1 MPSAGL
7 RPVGGGNLPGLT
19 SKCLGRV
26 VPSGQPSTGSNRACH
41 AEAGKSSGTFA
52 GPPRTAGLR
61 RWWPLPLLAPRERVD
76 HGQLAAGQRP
86 RGHETRPEGAPVWT
100 ATYSTLPKDVRRRSA
115 RPLG

>member
-41 AEAGKSSGTFA
+41 AEAGKSSGTFE
-52 GPPRTAGLR
+52 GPPRTAGPR
-61 RWWPLPLLAPRERVD
+61 RWWPLPLRAPRERVD
-76 HGQLAAGQRP
+76 RGRLAAGQRP
-86 RGHETRPEGAPVWT
+86 RGHETRPGGY
-100 ATYSTLPKDVRRRSA
+100 YSTNAKDVWRRSA